1 MQCNKFF
8 HRTTPPLLTTYPI
21 SLGGSGSFGAPM
33 LCRNLQE
40 KKVGNGKE
48 LTTAF
53 GGLIRNHS
61 GLQLFFASWM
71 EVR

>member
-1 MQCNKFF
+1 MNSFSAQLL
-8 HRTTPPLLTTYPI
+8 PPDYLSHFPWRKWELRSSY
-21 SLGGSGSFGAPM
+21 A
-33 LCRNLQE
+33 LQKPPRE
-40 KKVGNGKE
+40 KVENGKE